1 MYIMCIYICNYIYI
15 SVCVPGISRTF
26 PRKKIGNVKCFF
38 ASQTSAFHG
47 SWAKTLSKKP
57 PLYIYIYMIIY
68 VYNYIYIVQYMY
80 HLFEVYAKHFSI
92 KNNGLW
98 HWANSIGTW
107 PAYFQGMKS
116 AMWSWDTQMLPR
128 LNPSRGSSR
137 PRWSDTLQWNL

>member
-1 MYIMCIYICNYIYI
+1 MCAGHFPYFSPQKVFFRI
-15 SVCVPGISRTF
+15 SDLGIPWVLGEDLVEET
-26 PRKKIGNVKCFF
+26 
-38 ASQTSAFHG
+38 T
-47 SWAKTLSKKP
+47 T
-57 PLYIYIYMIIY
+57 IYIYMIIY

-116 AMWSWDTQMLPR
+116 AMWS
-128 LNPSRGSSR
+128 
-137 PRWSDTLQWNL
+137 